1 MFIITLYGILEVN
14 VMANRNKV
22 NTILIG
28 IIVLGLVNLTFDLG
42 IKSMKYNT
50 HSTPFLFG
58 CITSFFCCA
67 IFIYYISKIP
77 TVSINQ
83 ETSSMKNAAILIN
96 NNRVVIDMN
105 ETMLETFK
113 FKKEE
118 LKGNSISDMSHE
130 IFVAVDIILDGITR
144 SDSID
149 IDIDNSRKHYKIDT
163 SVVNDKKSRKIG
175 HLITLVDVTD
185 LGIETA

>member
-1 MFIITLYGILEVN
+1 MTLYGILGVN
-14 VMANRNKV
+14 IMASRSKV
-22 NTILIG
+22 NAILIG

-42 IKSMKYNT
+42 IKSMKYTT
-50 HSTPFLFG
+50 HTTPFLFG
-58 CITSFFCCA
+58 CITFFFYCA
-67 IFIYYISKIP
+67 IFIYYLSRIPNISIDQK
-77 TVSINQ
+77 
-83 ETSSMKNAAILIN
+83 TSCMKNAAILIN

-144 SDSID
+144 KNSID
-149 IDIDNSRKHYKIDT
+149 IDIDNNRKHYKIDT
-163 SVVNDKKSRKIG
+163 SVVNDKRSRKIG
-175 HLITLVDVTD
+175 HLITLIEITD
-185 LGIETA
+185 LGIDPA